1 MLGEYYSPS
10 AVVEVQVMS
19 NFTAFA
25 YGLEGGPHGAV
36 HSGIGGDMSPS
47 TSPNDPIFFLHHTQ
61 IDRLW
66 YLWQQ
71 ESPETRMLDYAGNKT
86 QYNEGGVDPVA
97 ASLTDVLSYI
107 GLAVD
112 LVVSDVM
119 NTTSSLLCYNY

>member
-10 AVVEVQVMS
+10 AVEEVRVLS
-19 NFTAFA
+19 NFKDFT

-36 HSGIGGDMSPS
+36 HAGIGGDMGPS

-71 ESPETRMLDYAGNKT
+71 ENPEIRMMDYAGNKT
-86 QYNEGGVDPVA
+86 QYHKDGPNPEA
-97 ASLTDVLSYI
+97 AALTDVLSYI
-107 GLAVD
+107 GLATD
-112 LVVSDVM
+112 LVVRDVM